1 MVLHSGTMELT
12 FENFYKVPFDTAFF
26 PARFPCRKVCDATRD
41 VSLGDRAASTPL
53 SNKAPPP
60 TFEAEAG
67 TELPGRWQVTVTVYT
82 SVIVYTLIVI
92 VYVSIV
98 IVCLCVFVCVC
109 VYGGRWQESN
119 TPMSCSSARRQEIGL
134 VTATTQGRWLRQQRL
149 EEGAR
154 RRGGRGEGVTD
165 AEARWRRIAMRCLC
179 KRW

>member
-1 MVLHSGTMELT
+1 MELT

-26 PARFPCRKVCDATRD
+26 PARHVPHAHFLD
-41 VSLGDRAASTPL
+41 DRAASTPS

-60 TFEAEAG
+60 AFEAEAG

-82 SVIVYTLIVI
+82 SIIVYTLIVI

-98 IVCLCVFVCVC
+98 IVFLSLSLSVC

-134 VTATTQGRWLRQQRL
+134 VTASTQGRWLRQQRL

-154 RRGGRGEGVTD
+154 RQGGRGEGMTD
-165 AEARWRRIAMRCLC
+165 AEAGWRRIAMRCLC